1 MLDYYIKNKSSIN
14 SLQLFTVFYKWRKT
28 ILVVIGIAAISSS
41 VVSFMIPEKYKST
54 VVLFPA
60 SPVSVS
66 KSLISQNNSPQTD
79 LLKFGE
85 EEDIERMLQ
94 VLNSQVIRDIVIE
107 KYNLLEHYQIPAGSR
122 YKKTILNREYKNNI
136 QFKKTEFM
144 SVKIE
149 VLDSD
154 PQVAANMANDIAA
167 LYDSTMTRMKKVR
180 AMDAYNIISNEY
192 AILQNEIKTKE
203 DSLHKLMQ
211 LGVND
216 YESQAERLNEALGKA
231 IIEGKTTAVNTLEQK
246 IKMLSTYG
254 ISYMSIRDNLY
265 RMREQSISLKEK
277 LEQAKVDANE
287 NISEKFIVD
296 SAYPAEK
303 NSYPIKWLIVTI
315 ATFSSLIVTLIAVA
329 LIENIKTYQ
338 KTTRNTLISEK
349 F

>member
-1 MLDYYIKNKSSIN
+1 MLDYYIKNKSNIN
-14 SLQLFTVFYKWRKT
+14 SVELFTVFYKWRIT
-28 ILVVIGIAAISSS
+28 ILSIVGIAIISSTI
-41 VVSFMIPEKYKST
+41 VSFLIPEKYKST

-66 KSLISQNNSPQTD
+66 KSLISQNSSPQTD

-94 VLNSQVIRDIVIE
+94 VLNSEAIRDIIIA
-107 KYNLLEHYQIPAGSR
+107 KYNLLEHYQIQQDNKSKR
-122 YKKTILNREYKNNI
+122 TLLNREYKNNI

-154 PQVAANMANDIAA
+154 PHVAANIANDIAA

-192 AILQNEIKTKE
+192 LILQNEVKAKE

-231 IIEGKTTAVNTLEQK
+231 IIEGKTSAVNQLEEK
-246 IKMLSTYG
+246 IKMLSKYG
-254 ISYMSIRDNLY
+254 ISYMSLRDELY
-265 RMREQSISLKEK
+265 RMREQSVALKEK

-296 SAYPAEK
+296 NAYPAEK
-303 NSYPIKWLIVTI
+303 HSYPIKWLIVTVS
-315 ATFSSLIVTLIAVA
+315 TLSTLILTLITVA
-329 LIENIKTYQ
+329 LIENFKTHQ
-338 KTTRNTLISEK
+338 KIVRNTLISEK
-349 F
+349 L